1 MINKDNY
8 AVIMAGGVGSRFY
21 PMSTRETPKQFLDIL
36 GTGETL
42 IQQTFRRLKEVV
54 PQENIYIVT
63 NVIYR
68 DITASQLPSISPDQI
83 LCEPLMR
90 NTAPCIAYAAYKIRT
105 QNPNARM
112 IVAPSDHHIT
122 DDIAFIRD
130 VTAVLDRAGD
140 EDRLYTL
147 GIRPTRPDTGY
158 GYIQYVDDE
167 DYPSVDG
174 IFKVKTFT
182 EKPNLELAQ
191 AFLDSGDFLWNSGI
205 FVWSVKSISAAF
217 EKFLPEMHIA
227 FSEDAPYY
235 YTAEEEDRI
244 NSIYPSCQKES
255 IDFGVMEKASNV
267 YVLPASFG
275 WSDLGTWRSLYE
287 KISKDQAGNAFVGK
301 EHIHAYD
308 SKGNIFCS
316 DGVMIVK
323 GLENFIVASVGGV
336 VLICPKDDEQSVKQM
351 VADVKAKGAKL
362 GL

>member
-227 FSEDAPYY
+227 FSEAAPY
-235 YTAEEEDRI
+235 
-244 NSIYPSCQKES
+244 
-255 IDFGVMEKASNV
+255 
-267 YVLPASFG
+267 
-275 WSDLGTWRSLYE
+275 
-287 KISKDQAGNAFVGK
+287 
-301 EHIHAYD
+301 
-308 SKGNIFCS
+308 
-316 DGVMIVK
+316 
-323 GLENFIVASVGGV
+323 
-336 VLICPKDDEQSVKQM
+336 
-351 VADVKAKGAKL
+351 
-362 GL
+362 